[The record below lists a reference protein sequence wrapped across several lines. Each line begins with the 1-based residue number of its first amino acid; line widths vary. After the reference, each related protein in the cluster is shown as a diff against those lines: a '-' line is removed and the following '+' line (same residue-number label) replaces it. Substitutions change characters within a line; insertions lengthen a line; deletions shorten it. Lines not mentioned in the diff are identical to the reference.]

1 MPESPTPLPLA
12 YARLFRIP
20 NIFTAFADILLGFFF
35 THRGFGPA
43 TELLL
48 LCVASGLMYTAGMV
62 LNDVFDVEVDRQER
76 PERPLPSGQIPLA
89 FARLL
94 GFAML
99 LFGCGTAWLVSMFAS
114 DPRPGGIATAL
125 ALMVV
130 AYDAVLKKTPL
141 GPLAMGA
148 CRMLNVLLG
157 MSVLDGSW
165 ETSHYLVAGGLGVY
179 ITGVTIFARQE
190 AEESSRVGLGLGMLV
205 MVAGLGLL
213 AWFPDWHQDFSAAPG
228 NRPPAWNW
236 YVLLG
241 LVSAVLLR
249 RVLAALYDP
258 HPLRVQSA
266 VKICIF
272 SLVML
277 DAICSLAVRGPQPA
291 IVILVMLIPTVTLGR
306 WVYST

>member
-1 MPESPTPLPLA
+1 MASPPTPLLS

-20 NIFTAFADILLGFFF
+20 NVFTAFADILLGFFF
-35 THRGFGPA
+35 THRGFGPVS
-43 TELLL
+43 ELLL
-48 LCVASGLMYTAGMV
+48 LCLASGLMYTAGMV
-62 LNDVFDVEVDRQER
+62 LNDVFDVEIDREER

-99 LFGCGTAWLVSMFAS
+99 LFGCGLAWLVSMFSS
-114 DPRPGGIATAL
+114 DPRPGMVATGL
-125 ALMVV
+125 AAMVV
-130 AYDAVLKKTPL
+130 GYNAILKKTPL

-148 CRMLNVLLG
+148 CRGLNVLLG
-157 MSVLDGSW
+157 MSALAGSW
-165 ETSHYLVAGGLGVY
+165 ETSHYLVAGGLAVY
-179 ITGVTIFARQE
+179 ITGVTIFAREE
-190 AEESSRVGLGLGMLV
+190 AEESSRAGLGLGALV
-205 MVAGLGLL
+205 MAAGLGLL
-213 AWFPDWHQDFSAAPG
+213 AWFPEWHQDYTSSSTKHAPG
-228 NRPPAWNW
+228 WNW

-249 RVLAALYDP
+249 RVFAAIFEP

-277 DAICSLAVRGPQPA
+277 DAICCLAVRGPQPA
-291 IVILVMLIPTVTLGR
+291 IIILAMLIPTVTLGR